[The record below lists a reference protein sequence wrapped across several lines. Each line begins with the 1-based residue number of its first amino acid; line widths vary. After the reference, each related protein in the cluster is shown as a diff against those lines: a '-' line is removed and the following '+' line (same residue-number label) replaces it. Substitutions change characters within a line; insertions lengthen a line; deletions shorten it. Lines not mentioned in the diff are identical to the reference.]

1 MAHLNPPHL
10 ITQTPQL
17 AALIDRLHTQ
27 PAIAVDTESDSLF
40 VYREKVCLIQI
51 SIPGDDYLIDPL
63 AKLDV
68 DLLRSIFAAPQIKKV
83 FHASEYDVMCLR
95 RDYGFD
101 FANLYDTMWAARIL
115 GWSRVGLGDILNEK
129 FGVTLDKKWQRHNWG
144 KRPIEPGALTY
155 ARFDTHYLLQLYE
168 VQAAELRQRDRLVEA
183 EEVFGDLAQVVYRG
197 HEFTP
202 DDVWHVK
209 GVYDL
214 SARAQAILKQ
224 LLILRDREARRQ
236 DRPAF
241 KVFGDKTLV
250 ALAELA
256 PRRVEQMQHIEG
268 MSAGQLQ
275 RYGAALLAAITHGQ
289 HEAAPTPPRRTSLDP
304 DVIERYERRRAWRT
318 QVAAQRGVE
327 PDVIVSNAILM
338 DLAHRHPHTVD
349 ELPTQEWFGPWRRQ
363 TYGMAIVDVLKKA

>member
-1 MAHLNPPHL
+1 
-10 ITQTPQL
+10 
-17 AALIDRLHTQ
+17 
-27 PAIAVDTESDSLF
+27 
-40 VYREKVCLIQI
+40 
-51 SIPGDDYLIDPL
+51 LIDPL
-63 AKLDV
+63 AQLDV
-68 DLLRSIFAAPQIKKV
+68 GPLRSIFAAPQIKKV

-95 RDYGFD
+95 RDYGFT

-115 GWSRVGLGDILNEK
+115 GWPRVGLGDILNEK

-155 ARFDTHYLLQLYE
+155 ARFDTHYLLQLHE
-168 VQAAELRQRDRLVEA
+168 VQSEELRQRDRLVEA
-183 EEVFGDLAQVVYRG
+183 EEVFGDLAQSIYRG

-224 LLILRDREARRQ
+224 LLMLRDREARRQ

-241 KVFGDKTLV
+241 KVFGDKTLL

-256 PRRVEQMQHIEG
+256 PRHVEQMQHIEG

-275 RYGAALLAAITHGQ
+275 RYGTALLAAIAHGQ
-289 HEAAPTPPRRTSLDP
+289 HDATPTPPRRTSIDP
-304 DVIERYERRRAWRT
+304 DIIDRYERLRAWRK

-338 DLAHRHPHTVD
+338 DLAQRHPRTVD

-363 TYGMAIVDVLKKA
+363 TYGAAIVEVLKKG

>member
-10 ITQTPQL
+10 ITRANQL
-17 AALIDRLHTQ
+17 AALIDRLQTQ

-51 SIPGDDYLIDPL
+51 SIPGDDFLIDPL
-63 AKLDV
+63 AYLDISP
-68 DLLRSIFAAPQIKKV
+68 LRSIFAAPQIKKI

-95 RDYGFD
+95 RDYSFT
-101 FANLYDTMWAARIL
+101 FANLYDTMWTARIL
-115 GWSRVGLGDILNEK
+115 GWPRVGLGDILNEK
-129 FGVTLDKKWQRHNWG
+129 FDVTLDKKWQRHNWG

-168 VQAAELRQRDRLVEA
+168 VQSEELRQRDRLTEA
-183 EEVFGDLAQVVYRG
+183 EEVFGDLAQSIYRG
-197 HEFTP
+197 HDFSP
-202 DDVWHVK
+202 DDLWHVK

-241 KVFGDKTLV
+241 KVFGDKTLL
-250 ALAELA
+250 ALADLA
-256 PRRVEQMQHIEG
+256 PRNVEQMQHIEG
-268 MSAGQLQ
+268 MSPGQLQ
-275 RYGAALLAAITHGQ
+275 RYGNALLAAIAHGQ
-289 HEAAPTPPRRTSLDP
+289 HDATPTPPRRTSIDP
-304 DVIERYERRRAWRT
+304 DVIDRYERLRAWRK

-338 DLAHRHPHTVD
+338 DLAQRHPRTV
-349 ELPTQEWFGPWRRQ
+349 EALPTQEWFGPWRRQ
-363 TYGMAIVDVLKKA
+363 TYGAAIVEVLKKG

>member
-10 ITQTPQL
+10 ITQPAPL
-17 AALIDRLHTQ
+17 AALIDRLAAQ
-27 PAIAVDTESDSLF
+27 PVVAVDTESDSLF

-63 AKLDV
+63 ANLDV
-68 DLLRSIFAAPQIKKV
+68 SLLRLFFANPQIKKV

-95 RDYGFD
+95 RDYGFS
-101 FANLYDTMWAARIL
+101 FASLFDTMWAARIL
-115 GWSRVGLGDILNEK
+115 GWPRVGLGDILHEK

-144 KRPIEPGALTY
+144 KRPIEPAALTY
-155 ARFDTHYLLQLYE
+155 ARFDTYYLQQLHD
-168 VQAAELRQRDRLVEA
+168 VQLAELRRRDRLAEA
-183 EEVFGDLAQVVYRG
+183 GEVFTDLAQAIYRG

-202 DDVWHVK
+202 DEVWHVK

-214 SARAQAILKQ
+214 SGRAQAILQQ

-236 DRPAF
+236 DRPVF
-241 KVFGDKTLV
+241 KVFGDKTLL

-268 MSAGQLQ
+268 MTAGQLQ
-275 RYGAALLAAITHGQ
+275 RYGAALLAAIAHGQ
-289 HEAAPTPPRRTSLDP
+289 HEAVPTPPRRTSLDP
-304 DVIERYERRRAWRT
+304 DVIERYERLRAWRK

-327 PDVIVSNAILM
+327 PDVIVGNAVLM
-338 DLAHRHPHTVD
+338 NLAQRRPRTLD
-349 ELPTQEWFGPWRRQ
+349 ELPTVDWFGPWRRQ
-363 TYGMAIVDVLKKA
+363 TYGAAIVEVMRNS